1 MNIKLNRPNSNSEKY
16 YTTEKNNECV
26 VCGSTKS
33 LIRKNV
39 VPREYRKHFPTV
51 MKCHVSHDIVLL
63 CLKVKIEILLLA
75 ILLGNIPEQKT
86 GTV

>member
-1 MNIKLNRPNSNSEKY
+1 MTFTPCIGFEILNIKLNRPNSNSEKY

-63 CLKVKIEILLLA
+63 CLKVKKLKSHL
-75 ILLGNIPEQKT
+75 
-86 GTV
+86 